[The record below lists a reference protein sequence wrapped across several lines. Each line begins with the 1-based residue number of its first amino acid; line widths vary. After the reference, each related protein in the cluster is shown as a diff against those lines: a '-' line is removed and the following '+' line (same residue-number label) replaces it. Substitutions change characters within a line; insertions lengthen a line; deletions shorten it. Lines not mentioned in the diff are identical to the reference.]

1 MTQSPPPSIEVLFA
15 RWREGDAYAGEAMAQ
30 RFTDWFYAIAVSRF
44 GEVDGDAF
52 FRGAAQR
59 FTKGVVKVDDPRRL
73 LAWSHQ
79 LLRKQLA
86 GLPGPPRA
94 TDGDLANAFTRQ
106 RSPKQLL
113 ALARPELP
121 EAMVVLE
128 RTYRALPSHL
138 PATLSPDV
146 DPRDTLHARLA
157 VKRWLATHHGVP
169 FKVLPEDAD
178 LDDTPLPRYEAG
190 RLANES
196 EEAMFEL
203 YMLSKP
209 EVCQD
214 VAEFAHYALALRG
227 GVPASPARPVQRP
240 ATPDRNA
247 AARRRPADEAPLQ
260 RAPKAPPPPPSTRPV
275 TVVLLGLIVV
285 LVGLIALVLNQRG
298 GDPG

>member
-1 MTQSPPPSIEVLFA
+1 
-15 RWREGDAYAGEAMAQ
+15 
-30 RFTDWFYAIAVSRF
+30 
-44 GEVDGDAF
+44 
-52 FRGAAQR
+52 
-59 FTKGVVKVDDPRRL
+59 
-73 LAWSHQ
+73 
-79 LLRKQLA
+79 
-86 GLPGPPRA
+86 
-94 TDGDLANAFTRQ
+94 
-106 RSPKQLL
+106 
-113 ALARPELP
+113 
-121 EAMVVLE
+121 MVVLE

-169 FKVLPEDAD
+169 FKILPEDAN

-227 GVPASPARPVQRP
+227 GVPASPARPAQRP

-260 RAPKAPPPPPSTRPV
+260 RTPKAPPPPPSTRPV